1 MKAAMNQVKEINKLK
16 EAIENTQSQHLKR
29 DYEKKIHKLKKELK
43 EYCTYKKFNY
53 RKLIGE

>member
-1 MKAAMNQVKEINKLK
+1 MKAAINQVKEINRLK
-16 EAIENTQSQHLKR
+16 EAIAKTQSTCLKR

-43 EYCTYKKFNY
+43 EYCTYKRFNY